1 MNINASVPSRRRLP
15 SPSPQRRVQRMRDGF
30 SFEVDDAFA
39 NDLDAAARSSTAPG
53 VLTSAIAAMLN
64 ERRTRSA
71 QDRPEKTGKT
81 HS

>member
-1 MNINASVPSRRRLP
+1 
-15 SPSPQRRVQRMRDGF
+15 
-30 SFEVDDAFA
+30 
-39 NDLDAAARSSTAPG
+39 